1 MLRSAAHAGA
11 SIADA
16 RTNANAAVLA
26 HSDFFIP
33 NLNQTLPALAA
44 TDTCAPNGP
53 GLART
58 DTRAP
63 NGGPSACRVQKQISG
78 KCGTNATALSFPA
91 VFQPIFQILARHCS
105 LAFIGLGERVRVH
118 VGNPGFIRPGG
129 VLGDDEP
136 EQPERGL
143 AGHVLA
149 LEQHA
154 AEQSL
159 RPVIALVGRQP
170 QPPRR
175 LDGVLRRAFAKEVES
190 SE

>member
-33 NLNQTLPALAA
+33 SLNRTLPA
-44 TDTCAPNGP
+44 
-53 GLART
+53 LART

-63 NGGPSACRVQKQISG
+63 TVSRCRNRYARPQRGSISLQG
-78 KCGTNATALSFPA
+78 SKADFRKVWRQRHSLSFPA
-91 VFQPIFQILARHCS
+91 VFQPIFQVLARHCS

-118 VGNPGFIRPGG
+118 VGNPGLIRPGG

-143 AGHVLA
+143 AGDVLA
-149 LEQHA
+149 LEKHA

-170 QPPRR
+170 QP
-175 LDGVLRRAFAKEVES
+175 
-190 SE
+190 